1 MRMGNT
7 QMLQFPELT
16 SRNLNMIYRVATS
29 SDLKRCFDIRG
40 QTQDNALNESELA
53 AMGITEESWSSLIED
68 GTFTG
73 NVASTDDIVV
83 GFCFGDTKSGEILVL
98 AVLKEHEGMGIGKR
112 LLEKTSADLFSI
124 GHKKLWLAASATP
137 IVRAYGFYR
146 SVGWHPTNTFD
157 GNGDEILTKRK
168 T

>member
-1 MRMGNT
+1 
-7 QMLQFPELT
+7 
-16 SRNLNMIYRVATS
+16 MIYRNATS
-29 SDLKRCFDIRG
+29 SDLKRCFEIRG
-40 QTQDNALNESELA
+40 QTQDNAFNESELA
-53 AMGITEESWSSLIED
+53 AIGVTEESWFSLNED

-73 NVASTDDIVV
+73 NVASTNNIVI
-83 GFCFGDTKSGEILVL
+83 GFCFGGTKTGEILVL
-98 AVLKEHEGMGIGKR
+98 AVLKGHEGIGIGKS

-124 GHKKLWLAASATP
+124 GHNKLWLAASATP

-168 T
+168 I